1 MENKKSIAQNFFEV
15 AKLYENNIAVDDP
28 INGSISYKVFAKLVL
43 YFANNFKSFGNNP
56 KILIHLPQGT
66 LAYAA
71 MMGSIVSG
79 ATYAPVNVSSPKARI
94 RMIFG
99 QFRPDLVVSLSK
111 FDIRIPTLIPDVT
124 ASSTEFM
131 VSENSASSYV
141 IFTSGSTGMPK
152 GVEISRASH
161 SLHVENWINE
171 HGIMPSD
178 RVSQHPSI
186 SFDLSVSD
194 IYGALT
200 TGATLVPF
208 GRKSDKMFPARSIKS
223 SKITVWNSTPSVI
236 SFMESAGELTPSS
249 MPTLRVASFVGEP
262 LMPRQ
267 IRALRKA
274 APNVEIHNGYG
285 PTEATVAVTHTLIT
299 NEEINC
305 LKQTSFPLGDAM
317 VGNRICLVGV
327 DGQISETEG
336 EIVIAGKQLAVGYWN
351 DPEQTKNS
359 FRMFDIGRGPERTY
373 FTGDWARSINKKLF
387 FVERIDNQVKVN
399 GHRIELEAVSR
410 AVSDAAGFAAISI
423 QLDQKIYAFV
433 EGRLLSEDEVQQIL
447 KETRK
452 ILDQYAQPSGIFS
465 IDRFPQNE
473 NNKIDVSALK
483 IEALKQIEMASQ

>member
-28 INGSISYKVFAKLVL
+28 INGPISYKAFSRLVL
-43 YFANNFKSFGNNP
+43 YFANNFIGFGKNP

-94 RMIFG
+94 KMIFG
-99 QFRPDLVVSLSK
+99 QFCPDLVVSSSN
-111 FDIRIPTLIPDVT
+111 FDTLVPTLIPDVT
-124 ASSTEFM
+124 ASSTDFM
-131 VSENSASSYV
+131 VSETSASSYV

-161 SLHVENWINE
+161 SLHVENWIKE
-171 HGIMPSD
+171 HGIMSSD
-178 RVSQHPSI
+178 RVSQHPSV

-208 GRKSDKMFPARSIKS
+208 GRKLDKMFPARSIKS
-223 SKITVWNSTPSVI
+223 SKISVWNSTPSVI
-236 SFMESAGELTPSS
+236 NFMESAGELAPSS
-249 MPTLRVASFVGEP
+249 MPLLRVASFVGEP
-262 LMPRQ
+262 LTPRQ
-267 IRALRKA
+267 VRVLRKA

-299 NEEINC
+299 NEEIICSNY
-305 LKQTSFPLGDAM
+305 TSLPLGDAM
-317 VGNRICLVGV
+317 VGNRVSLVGL

-351 DPEQTKNS
+351 DLEQTKKS
-359 FRMFDIGRGPERTY
+359 FRTFDIGEGPERTY
-373 FTGDWARSINKKLF
+373 FTGDWARWIDKRLF
-387 FVERIDNQVKVN
+387 FVERMDQQVKVN
-399 GHRIELEAVSR
+399 GHRVELEAVSE
-410 AVSDAAGFAAISI
+410 AVSDASGFAAIAI

-433 EGRLLSEDEVQQIL
+433 EGCLLTKNEVQEL
-447 KETRK
+447 LEETGK
-452 ILDQYAQPSGIFS
+452 ILDQYAQPSGIFC

-483 IEALKQIEMASQ
+483 IEALKQIEIASL